1 MKQFKFDRVSVLT
14 LPRRTRKVKPINDI
28 QLNPTIHST
37 PDKKNSND
45 PKTLSSTSVSL
56 PSDLIQEKQSL
67 HAMLSMPNNDSK
79 LLPKE
84 MTTTTS
90 TTATTTSATSTTATT
105 TSTTSTTATTTSTTM
120 TTTSITSTTT
130 STTVTTTST
139 TLTTATTT
147 STTSTRSTTSTTS
160 KTTSTTSKTTSTTT
174 STTTSVTT
182 TTARLLVNITQ
193 PGDSIVGICNT
204 IAGGSTGA
212 VNFSYPSNENP
223 ANAIDGS
230 LSTKYL
236 NGGDSSPS
244 CSGSSAGGI
253 NTGFYVTPTISNASV
268 AIGLLFATAADSPSR
283 DPITVT
289 LEGTNA
295 TGTTALDLGS
305 SWTLI
310 YSGSTG
316 ISSSTDPGRQT
327 YVSQQNFSNTIAF
340 ESYRLLITSKRGT
353 ANSAQ
358 YAEAHIIGYIIL

>member
-120 TTTSITSTTT
+120 TTT
-130 STTVTTTST
+130 
-139 TLTTATTT
+139 
-147 STTSTRSTTSTTS
+147 STTSTTS